1 MQIEQIL
8 IASIAAI
15 PGLLAIFLQYRKSKS
30 EINKD
35 KSEATKLITEA
46 AGGVIKNL
54 KEEICRLE
62 RKIEKLVEA
71 NKELDGCKDQLEEAM
86 YKIAEL
92 EKSVNFIQNGE

>member
-8 IASIAAI
+8 IATIAAI

-62 RKIEKLVEA
+62 IKIEKLVEA
-71 NKELDGCKDQLEEAM
+71 NKELDGCKDQLDEAM
-86 YKIAEL
+86 HKIAKL
-92 EKSVNFIQNGE
+92 EKSVDIIQNGE